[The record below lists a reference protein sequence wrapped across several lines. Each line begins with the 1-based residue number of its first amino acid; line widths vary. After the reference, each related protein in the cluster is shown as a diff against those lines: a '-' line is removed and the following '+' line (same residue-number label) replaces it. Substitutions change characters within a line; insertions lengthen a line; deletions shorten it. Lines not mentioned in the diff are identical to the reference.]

1 MQIRHNALHAS
12 TPASLQRPAS
22 AARSAQAE
30 QAPASRLDAIAAR
43 SEARLAALVDD
54 KDLSP
59 RQQQALQQAKD
70 ELQSLHARLEQA
82 FGGEGHKPEAVKQ
95 ALSAL
100 QAHFA
105 AGVSHILSGGVLDAS
120 GGVDLRA

>member
-12 TPASLQRPAS
+12 TSASLQRPAS
-22 AARSAQAE
+22 TARPAQSEEAS
-30 QAPASRLDAIAAR
+30 PSRLDAIVAR
-43 SEARLAALVDD
+43 SEARLEALAGD

-59 RQQQALQQAKD
+59 RQQQALLQAKE

-82 FGGEGHKPEAVKQ
+82 FGGEGRKPEAVKQ

-105 AGVSHILSGGVLDAS
+105 SGVAHILSGGVLDAS

>member
-12 TPASLQRPAS
+12 TSALSQRPAS
-22 AARSAQAE
+22 AARPAQAD
-30 QAPASRLDAIAAR
+30 AGSPSRLDALAAR
-43 SEARLAALVDD
+43 SQARLEALAND

-82 FGGEGHKPEAVKQ
+82 FGGQGHKPEAVQQ

-100 QAHFA
+100 QAHFS
-105 AGVSHILSGGVLDAS
+105 AGVAHILSGGVLDSS

>member
-12 TPASLQRPAS
+12 TSASLQRPAS
-22 AARSAQAE
+22 TARPAQSEEAS
-30 QAPASRLDAIAAR
+30 PSRLDAIVAR
-43 SEARLAALVDD
+43 SEARLEALAGD

-59 RQQQALQQAKD
+59 RQQQALLQAKE

-82 FGGEGHKPEAVKQ
+82 FSGEGRKPEAVKQ

-105 AGVSHILSGGVLDAS
+105 SGVAHILSGGVLDAS